1 MLRLLAAITL
11 AAAPALAQDDPLAE
25 YLWEARP
32 ILIFADSPRDPRVV
46 AQLAQFEAAQR
57 DLDERDIVVILD
69 TEEDS
74 ALRDRFHPRDFQ
86 FVLIG
91 KDGEVKYRKPDP
103 VPIRE
108 LVRLIDRIPLRQ
120 QEMRAQRALR
130 GIAPSSDSSELT
142 E

>member
-1 MLRLLAAITL
+1 MLRLLAAAL
-11 AAAPALAQDDPLAE
+11 FAAAPALAQDDPLAE

-46 AQLAQFEAAQR
+46 SQLAQFEAAQR

-86 FVLIG
+86 FLLIG

-103 VPIRE
+103 VPVRE

-130 GIAPSSDSSELT
+130 GIAPTGDSSELT